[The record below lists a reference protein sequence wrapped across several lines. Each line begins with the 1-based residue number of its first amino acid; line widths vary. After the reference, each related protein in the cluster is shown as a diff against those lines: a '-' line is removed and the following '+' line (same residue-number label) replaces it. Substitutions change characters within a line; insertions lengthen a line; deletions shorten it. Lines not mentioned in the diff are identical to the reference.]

1 MHIRKQSTQSEM
13 SAHCS
18 AEKLNG
24 LWFVTDTQ
32 ARLMHYADLVQLQF
46 QVQYK
51 VHTTQLST
59 VNDSAVNESDT
70 DFRGPEICIP
80 YLEFM

>member
-1 MHIRKQSTQSEM
+1 
-13 SAHCS
+13 
-18 AEKLNG
+18 
-24 LWFVTDTQ
+24 
-32 ARLMHYADLVQLQF
+32 MHYADLVQLQF